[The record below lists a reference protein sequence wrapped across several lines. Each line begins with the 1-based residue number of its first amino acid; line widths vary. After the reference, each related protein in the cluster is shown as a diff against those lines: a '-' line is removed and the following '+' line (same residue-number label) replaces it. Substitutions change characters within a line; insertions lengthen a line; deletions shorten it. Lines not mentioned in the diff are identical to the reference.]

1 MNIWPN
7 SSMSTPLHHSQQ
19 DHIQNPAAQEIV
31 AAPSLDHLLQK
42 DETDW
47 ETLQKG
53 VGILSEEKE
62 ILKGV
67 SGEGSNKTQTQSA
80 EEG

>member
-1 MNIWPN
+1 M
-7 SSMSTPLHHSQQ
+7 
-19 DHIQNPAAQEIV
+19 